1 RLIRPSISQNAARHP
16 DSPLEPLFRSLYID
30 HPSFDINSIDIVT
43 DRNNIRKL
51 LSFTKPTLSKN
62 GLDAFTIQ
70 VNMAA
75 QTAIFSRDETATY
88 EVIGPG
94 GFRGLGHEFEKS
106 YTITRVKDS
115 TGHHRIISYRLGGLS
130 FLVRHETDGCVGDLE
145 SSTKDEQSTEEKL
158 ADILSSLTLTSEAS
172 SMDESSVESNLT
184 IKREGHM
191 APRDQRLRS
200 KLERCCSALGF
211 SNAQTCACLS
221 STWNIL
227 DAKGRRCHCRGEALG
242 GPTRM
247 PSQSLLH

>member
-1 RLIRPSISQNAARHP
+1 M
-16 DSPLEPLFRSLYID
+16 
-30 HPSFDINSIDIVT
+30 T

-200 KLERCCSALGF
+200 KLECS
-211 SNAQTCACLS
+211 T
-221 STWNIL
+221 NIW
-227 DAKGRRCHCRGEALG
+227 
-242 GPTRM
+242 
-247 PSQSLLH
+247 S